1 MSILGGV
8 YTFFGPIIGAFLLLF
23 MDADITQDYPEIWQ
37 LFLGA
42 VMVLILYGLPGGI
55 MGFIQS
61 RDIASAD
68 DYATRMRKSMAEF
81 KRKFWYFFVAVLVF
95 SGFFMI
101 LKAPEMW
108 VVTLLI
114 TLGRPSS
121 ACSSFP
127 GCSVSSARLRRA
139 GAGVPRLSPGPTGT
153 AHHAPDTPLRINAY
167 RPVDSIYL
175 QILVAS

>member
-1 MSILGGV
+1 
-8 YTFFGPIIGAFLLLF
+8 
-23 MDADITQDYPEIWQ
+23 
-37 LFLGA
+37 
-42 VMVLILYGLPGGI
+42 MVLILYGLPGGI

-114 TLGRPSS
+114 TLAQAVIGVL
-121 ACSSFP
+121 SFP

-139 GAGVPRLSPGPTGT
+139 GAGVPRLSPGSHWHCTSCSRHPSQ
-153 AHHAPDTPLRINAY
+153 D
-167 RPVDSIYL
+167 
-175 QILVAS
+175 